1 MICSN
6 FKKKKKFNSF
16 LVWISVNNSKQ
27 KELIETIYANILIS
41 MVLKQHFVV
50 SGNLSKQPAV
60 KFVKK
65 RISGKLTN
73 ADFIME
79 NSFLLGVIKI

>member
-1 MICSN
+1 MVDILLN
-6 FKKKKKFNSF
+6 E
-16 LVWISVNNSKQ
+16 VNTEK
-27 KELIETIYANILIS
+27 
-41 MVLKQHFVV
+41 
-50 SGNLSKQPAV
+50 AV

-79 NSFLLGVIKI
+79 NSFSIGCHQDIKNESVDYVEHILENYLKKRL